1 MVRAELELDLPSLR
15 KQCGEAYGRAMR
27 NLSRNLVA
35 VAVIVAAG
43 PSLVACGNYEDGIE
57 IGTIA
62 NTVVRYY
69 RGIEHKDCPAI
80 TAELTPDLASSF
92 DCDPLVDSWAGL
104 SSADIAYRDRWTT
117 RVDGSAA
124 TVVARIRRQPVQPG
138 CSASVG
144 DSTVTHRLVVIDDAW
159 RITSISVNCD

>member
-1 MVRAELELDLPSLR
+1 MA
-15 KQCGEAYGRAMR
+15 
-27 NLSRNLVA
+27 
-35 VAVIVAAG
+35 AAG
-43 PSLVACGNYEDGIE
+43 PALVGCGTYEDGIE

-69 RGIEHKDCPAI
+69 RAIEHKDCPAI
-80 TAELTPDLASSF
+80 TAELTSELASRL
-92 DCDPLVDSWAGL
+92 DCDPFVDSWAGL

-117 RVDGSAA
+117 KVDGSAA

-144 DSTVTHRLVVIDDAW
+144 DSTVTHQLVVVDGAW
-159 RITSISVNCD
+159 RITNIDVNCD